1 MPQSRVVWN
10 KTVRIVPTRF
20 PPIALFERVADP
32 ADFEALLE
40 IEALTNERIRDEV
53 GEVSLVPVQDRV
65 SGPGASWVMAAFTH
79 LGRPS
84 RFGDGSFG
92 IYYTAQSEACAI
104 AETCYHWARFFAATE
119 EPASDIDMR
128 VLIARLDAT
137 LLDLRGREKEFPLLY
152 LKEDYTHA
160 QIFGKAARE
169 AGSNGIVYSSVRC
182 EGAQC
187 AALFKPR
194 TIKRLPV
201 GDRVLR
207 YHWNGER
214 IDRIFDFQAEE
225 WREASIP

>member
-1 MPQSRVVWN
+1 M
-10 KTVRIVPTRF
+10 RIVPTRF

-53 GEVSLVPVQDRV
+53 GEISLVPVQERV

-92 IYYTAQSEACAI
+92 VYYTAQSERCAI
-104 AETCYHWARFFAATE
+104 AETCYHWARFFAATQ

-137 LLDLRGREKEFPLLY
+137 LLDLRGRETAFELLY
-152 LKEDYTHA
+152 LKDDYRHSQA
-160 QIFGKAARE
+160 FGLAVRD
-169 AGSNGIVYSSVRC
+169 AGGNGIAYSSVRAPG
-182 EGAQC
+182 EQC

-194 TIKRLPV
+194 AIKRLPV

-207 YHWNGER
+207 YHWNGET
-214 IDRIFDFQAEE
+214 IDRVFDFQAEE
-225 WREASIP
+225 WRAAP